1 MEETK
6 VEEQPKKLSYE
17 QLEQVAQ
24 QLSAQSEQLYYKL
37 QEANMNNTFKRLD
50 YLFKVLENDIS
61 FEPEFVSKCSEE
73 IVQLLTI
80 PEEAKEDK
88 E

>member
-1 MEETK
+1 MEENK

-17 QLEQVAQ
+17 QLEQVAK

-80 PEEAKEDK
+80 PEEVKEDK